1 MRELDGIRILGS
13 SDGAIREGVRSTVRE
28 VISSDDTGGRWRF
41 GEVIAEADGVDEPVS
56 THVHPGEHETI
67 IVLEG
72 QLELHG
78 SSGVTEVGPG
88 DVLFIPPDTEHGLR
102 TPTGGRWMAI
112 WPVGERVPGPRHRP
126 RTAPPTS

>member
-13 SDGAIREGVRSTVRE
+13 SDGAIRDGVRSTVRE
-28 VISSDDTGGRWRF
+28 LISRDDSGGRWRL
-41 GEVIAEADGVDEPVS
+41 GEVVAEPDDVDDPIS
-56 THVHPGEHETI
+56 THLHPGEPETI

-72 QLELHG
+72 RLELHG

-102 TPTGGRWMAI
+102 TPTGGRWFAI
-112 WPVGERVPGPRHRP
+112 WPVGERVQVRP
-126 RTAPPTS
+126 APD